1 MQHDIE
7 TIIYT
12 EDNVRIS
19 VSNWD
24 NDGAWLSI
32 QRTGASMYAS
42 LTRKEAEEL
51 CQALQTVLGEIA

>member
-1 MQHDIE
+1 MDDIE
-7 TIIYT
+7 TTIYT
-12 EDNVRIS
+12 EDEVRIS

-24 NDGAWLSI
+24 NGGAWLSI

-42 LTRKEAEEL
+42 LTREEAKEI